1 MAWKLL
7 GATVTIQAASMV
19 SNGVI
24 LSFSCAI
31 SLVGATDICY
41 VNDTV

>member
-7 GATVTIQAASMV
+7 GATATIQAASMV

-24 LSFSCAI
+24 LSFRAI